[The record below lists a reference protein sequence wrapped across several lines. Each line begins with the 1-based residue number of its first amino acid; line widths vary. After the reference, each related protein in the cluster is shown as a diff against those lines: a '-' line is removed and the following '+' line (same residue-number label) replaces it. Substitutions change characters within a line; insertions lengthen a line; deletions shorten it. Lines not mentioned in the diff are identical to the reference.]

1 MMWDLFLSRT
11 YVGVFVA
18 FIAFFAQAETSDE
31 KAAELFKEG
40 YTFYQQYYSP
50 NAFGKFK
57 QAAQLGHAEAAYY
70 AGNILRRNHTYIT
83 EEAEEFYRQAAEGGD
98 VYAMLRLGQDDKF
111 CGTLR
116 NCDYDREKWISKAL
130 DTALSRAEAGDSDAM
145 MELFSVYWAAGDRTS
160 ALEWTVKAAEHGNA
174 FAQYW
179 LAVGLL
185 DEREMGFYWTD
196 AGRRA
201 DILKWLKASAEQG
214 FPKAMLKLAL
224 ELRDSGQLEEARYWV
239 EAMGKTDYYDAILES
254 GAAILFGP
262 DAESLY
268 GEGAGY
274 GFTEPRPV
282 EGAAILL
289 ALHRQTGK
297 DAPLKMIEVYRDK
310 LTPEIMA
317 KAEARSKELLV
328 DTPVIYYLPKFGI

>member
-1 MMWDLFLSRT
+1 MKVLWPVVLALVVWLSLPLS
-11 YVGVFVA
+11 
-18 FIAFFAQAETSDE
+18 AQSETSQKQADV
-31 KAAELFKEG
+31 LFQEG
-40 YTFYQQYYSP
+40 YTLYQQYYSP

-83 EEAEEFYRQAAEGGD
+83 EEAEQFYRQAAEGGD
-98 VYAMLRLGQDDKF
+98 VYAMLRLAQKGNF
-111 CGTLR
+111 CGTLQ
-116 NCDYDREKWISKAL
+116 NCDYDREEWLDRAFDAALPRAKAG
-130 DTALSRAEAGDSDAM
+130 DTGAMMALSSAYAIK
-145 MELFSVYWAAGDRTS
+145 GDRT
-160 ALEWTVKAAEHGNA
+160 ADFEWVERAAENGHA

-179 LAVGLL
+179 MAVML
-185 DEREMGFYWTD
+185 DEQERGFYWTER
-196 AGRRA
+196 GRRA
-201 DILKWLKASAEQG
+201 EVLKWLKASAAQG

-239 EAMGKTDYYDAILES
+239 EAMGKADYYHAILES
-254 GAAILFGP
+254 GASILYGP

-268 GEGAGY
+268 GEGSGY
-274 GFTEPRPV
+274 GFPEPRPV

-297 DAPLKMIEVYRDK
+297 DAPLNMIEVYRDK

-328 DTPVIYYLPKFGI
+328 DTPIIYYLPKFGI